1 MRALPQDLKFGLR
14 MLLRKPLFTIGISLS
29 LALGIGANSAVFS
42 LVDAVL
48 FRPMNVKNSSR
59 LVSLYVSDYSG
70 SQYSASSYPD
80 FVDFR
85 DRSDVFESVAAF
97 TEISATLRSE
107 NYSDRAFGVLV
118 SGNYFDLL
126 GVKAARGRT
135 FQPEED
141 QTAGT
146 HPVLVISHKLWQT
159 RFAGDRSLVGKT
171 VFLNNNNFTI
181 IGIMPESFTGTDL
194 GRSPEIFVPMQ
205 MYVQIGLEQGFTSSR
220 GTRTFSVLGRLK
232 PAVSEDQ
239 AQASLDML
247 AGQLAAAYPEH
258 WKERN
263 QQPRRV
269 SVITENYARVR
280 PEVRSMLMGLAGLFT
295 ALVGLVLL
303 IACSNISNMLLARA
317 TARQKEMAVRT
328 ALGASRGRLI
338 RQLLT
343 ESLQLSLVGSVL
355 GILLAPI
362 CIKLLIAAFLPGS
375 TTELPLDIGINQ
387 RVILLTLGIGL
398 LTGLIFGLVPAL
410 HASRSDL
417 LLAMKDESVSTLQT
431 GRRRFGIRNLLVMTQ
446 ISASLLLMI
455 VAGLFIRSLQ
465 KAQQVDLGYDVDN
478 VLIVRPDAEFLDNRN
493 TAPQLVFHN
502 EVLERVRSLPGVE
515 AASLADF
522 VPSGGGLRRSTIS
535 VENYTPRT
543 DESMDVR
550 IGVVSTDYFKTM
562 GMILITGREFL
573 EQDKDGMP
581 RTAIVNESL
590 ARRYWPGQDAL
601 GKHIMLADNRRQQL
615 EVVGVVKD
623 ATAYI
628 FEKDASP
635 FLYLPLLQNPSPG
648 MALHVRSKGDPMA
661 MLPPVRK
668 EVDSLGQNVVL
679 RDAKSLSEP
688 LSDSLLMLRLASTL
702 TGIFGLLALALAML
716 GIFSVVNYST
726 TRRTREIGIR
736 LAVGAQR
743 ADILRMIMKEGLFI
757 VVAGV
762 VVGLILAFVS
772 ARLIAS
778 FLFSDAGS
786 DISVYVVIALLQIAI
801 AMAACFIPAYKA
813 TKVDPTD
820 ALRHE

>member
-14 MLLRKPLFTIGISLS
+14 MLLRKPLLTIGISLS

-48 FRPMNVKNSSR
+48 FRPMNVGNSSR
-59 LVSLYVSDYSG
+59 LVSLYTSDYSG

-80 FVDFR
+80 FADFR

-97 TEISATLRSE
+97 TDISATLRYE
-107 NYSDRAFGVLV
+107 THADRAFGVLV

-141 QTAGT
+141 QTSGT
-146 HPVLVISHKLWQT
+146 HPVIVISHKLWQT
-159 RFAGDRSLVGKT
+159 RFAGDPSLIGKT

-181 IGIMPESFTGTDL
+181 IGITPESFTGTDL

-205 MYVQIGLEQGFTSSR
+205 MYVQVGLEPGFITTR
-220 GTRTFSVLGRLK
+220 GTRSFSVLARLK
-232 PAVSEDQ
+232 PGVSEDQ
-239 AQASLDML
+239 AHASLNML
-247 AGQLAAAYPEH
+247 AGQLAAAYPDN

-269 SVITENYARVR
+269 SVIAENYARVR
-280 PEVRSMLMGLAGLFT
+280 PEVRSVLMGLAGLFT
-295 ALVGLVLL
+295 ALTGLVLL

-343 ESLQLSLVGSVL
+343 ESLQLSLIGSVL
-355 GILLAPI
+355 GILLAPV
-362 CIKLLIAAFLPGS
+362 CIKLLVAAFIPDS

-417 LLAMKDESVSTLQT
+417 LLAMKDDSVSTLQA
-431 GRRRFGIRNLLVMTQ
+431 GRRRFGMRNLLVMTQ

-455 VAGLFIRSLQ
+455 VAGLFVRSLQ
-465 KAQQVDLGYDVDN
+465 KAQQVDLGYNVDN
-478 VLIVRPDAEFLDNRN
+478 VLIVRPDAEFLDNRD
-493 TAPQLVFHN
+493 TAPQLAFHN
-502 EVLERVRSLPGVE
+502 QLLERVRSLPGVE

-522 VPSGGGLRRSTIS
+522 VPSGGGLRRSTIA
-535 VENYTPRT
+535 VENYTQRT
-543 DESMDVR
+543 GENMDVR
-550 IGVVSTDYFKTM
+550 IGIVADGYFRTM
-562 GMILITGREFL
+562 GMTLITGREFL
-573 EQDKDGMP
+573 GQDKEGAP

-590 ARRYWPGQDAL
+590 ARRYWPGQDAI
-601 GKHIMLADNRRQQL
+601 GKHIRLAGDRRPQL

-628 FEKDASP
+628 FEKDSSP

-648 MALHVRSKGDPMA
+648 MTLHVRSMGDPMA
-661 MLPPVRK
+661 MLPPVRN
-668 EVDSLGQNVVL
+668 EVDALGQNVVL
-679 RDAKSLSEP
+679 RDAKTLSEP
-688 LSDSLLMLRLASTL
+688 LNDSLLMLRLASTL
-702 TGIFGLLALALAML
+702 TGIFGLLALSLAML

-743 ADILRMIMKEGLFI
+743 SDILRMIMKEGLLI

-762 VVGLILAFVS
+762 VAGLILAFVT

-778 FLFSDAGS
+778 LLFSDAGS
-786 DISVYVVIALLQIAI
+786 DVSVYALIALLQIAI
-801 AMAACFIPAYKA
+801 ALIACFIPAYKA
-813 TKVDPTD
+813 TKIDPTD
-820 ALRHE
+820 ALRHD